1 MDEKEELLHIFEA
14 RDTVL
19 LKSDEIIGSLNLL
32 IDYINK
38 KIESFETIDIS
49 KYDGAIAIIKNK
61 ILNHNN
67 NVEEIQWKDNK
78 FYSDQNI
85 FMNKINEYQILSK
98 IYENDSYI
106 KFI

>member
-1 MDEKEELLHIFEA
+1 MDEKK
-14 RDTVL
+14 DML
-19 LKSDEIIGSLNLL
+19 LKSDEIIESLNLL

-49 KYDGAIAIIKNK
+49 KYDGAIGIIKNK
-61 ILNHNN
+61 IVNHNN
-67 NVEEIQWKDNK
+67 SIEEIQWKDDK

-85 FMNKINEYQILSK
+85 FMNKINDYQILGK
-98 IYENDSYI
+98 IYENESYI